1 MRLISY
7 SIQTSTLDTNVPF
20 PSLGGQLGCISGY
33 IANPNATLSA
43 SVIIY
48 GVNRTGKV
56 TRSIAPN
63 GYLIFRMLE
72 FEQIIN
78 LAAFSLEIVYSE
90 NTNFLL
96 EESQSI
102 VNIGTT
108 VDINISS
115 ISGSVTIPISGSVDI
130 TNTSIAVTGTV
141 SIGNT
146 ANINISSIT
155 GGVTIPI
162 SGSVDITN
170 TSIAVTGTVNIG
182 NNITIAGN
190 VNSLT
195 IDVTSSITLPTDT
208 GTYSQNLQENQ
219 TNGQNVLTYNPWGFS
234 TSVLPAVRTFGATN
248 TMANVQA
255 NGARG
260 YLTFYFMI
268 YNGSSASASAT
279 ITVNLYDR
287 LPSNGFSSSP
297 INSFSFTTPTIGSG
311 LGSAVWQTVTPN
323 IFWNYNTMVVIPSAV
338 GGAGSN
344 AVTIAMP
351 SSANDIDSHYFTGTY
366 WNSADYGFIGYWTLT
381 DTAPASLPVSV
392 VSPISVSEGEPN
404 SVISTTSGNAL
415 IGTVPNGKKWK
426 ILRTYC
432 EGTSNGTAPLQV
444 SVYLFPSGEKLI
456 FQGDLF
462 ENLAYINQS
471 SVTLNTQ
478 YYGYGSVVGGS
489 NLTFGITTQAQTWS
503 NFPILYAGDKIY
515 SQSNNDN
522 AVTVQIW
529 YIESDV

>member
-108 VDINISS
+108 VDINI
-115 ISGSVTIPISGSVDI
+115 G
-130 TNTSIAVTGTV
+130 
-141 SIGNT
+141 
-146 ANINISSIT
+146 SIT

-162 SGSVDITN
+162 SGNVGISGTVT
-170 TSIAVTGTVNIG
+170 VTGTVDIGNTTNINISSISGGVTIPISGNVGISGTVIVSGNVNIG
-182 NNITIAGN
+182 NNITIQGN
-190 VNSLT
+190 VTNLT
-195 IDVTSSITLPTDT
+195 MDIKSSITLPTDT

-219 TNGQNVLTYNPWGFS
+219 TNSQNVLTYNPWGFS
-234 TSVLPAVRTFGATN
+234 TGTVPTPRSSFGPSN
-248 TMANVQA
+248 SMCNVQA

-260 YLTFYFMI
+260 YLSFNFCC
-268 YNGSSASASAT
+268 YNPTGVNSGATLTVYLYEHLPEGGASE
-279 ITVNLYDR
+279 
-287 LPSNGFSSSP
+287 SP
-297 INSFSFTTPTIGSG
+297 IRSFSFATGTINSNTG
-311 LGSAVWQTVTPN
+311 VWVNVQPN
-323 IFWNYNTMVVIPSAV
+323 IYWNYNSLVVIPLVTVGTLGGQIGVMAASAFN
-338 GGAGSN
+338 G
-344 AVTIAMP
+344 
-351 SSANDIDSHYFTGTY
+351 IDSHYYTGSY
-366 WNSADYGFIGYWTLT
+366 WNSADDGFVGFWTIT

-392 VSPISVSEGEPN
+392 VSPVSISEGHP
-404 SVISTTSGNAL
+404 TTSL
-415 IGTVPNGKKWK
+415 YTSSGTIITIPSGKKWK
-426 ILRTYC
+426 IISV
-432 EGTSNGTAPLQV
+432 EIEVVSNGV
-444 SVYLFPSGEKLI
+444 SPVQMS
-456 FQGDLF
+456 
-462 ENLAYINQS
+462 LAR
-471 SVTLNTQ
+471 SVHT
-478 YYGYGSVVGGS
+478 V
-489 NLTFGITTQAQTWS
+489 
-503 NFPILYAGDKIY
+503 
-515 SQSNNDN
+515 NN
-522 AVTVQIW
+522 
-529 YIESDV
+529 Y